1 MAAPVQG
8 VGARFFEE
16 FVPGETFRSQG
27 FTFTEAAII
36 DFAWQF
42 DPQPFH
48 TDVDYA
54 REHSIYGGLIAS
66 GYHTLSV
73 TFRLAHS
80 IGLFAG
86 TNITGRRLDDVVFHR
101 PVYAGDTLHVILEVL
116 SAAPAERHAD
126 RGYVRVAWDVCNQ
139 RGDTVLTARPEH
151 VVMRRRPGDGT
162 GPQ

>member
-1 MAAPVQG
+1 MAEPVRG
-8 VGARFFEE
+8 VAAHFFDDLSVGAQFTS
-16 FVPGETFRSQG
+16 PG

-48 TDVDYA
+48 TDVEYA

-73 TFRLAHS
+73 CFRLVHA

-86 TNITGRRLDDVVFHR
+86 TNITGRNLDEVRFLK
-101 PVYAGDTLHVILEVL
+101 PVYAGDTLHVIATVRALTP
-116 SAAPAERHAD
+116 SSRAD
-126 RGYVRVAWDVCNQ
+126 RGYVGMEWDVRNQ
-139 RGDTVLTARPEH
+139 KGECVLTAKPEH
-151 VVMRRRPGDGT
+151 VVVRRVAIDT
-162 GPQ
+162 SQ

>member
-1 MAAPVQG
+1 MAGPAFG
-8 VGARFFEE
+8 VGARFFDQ
-16 FVPGETFRSQG
+16 FVPGEKFTSQG

-36 DFAWQF
+36 GFAWQF

-80 IGLFAG
+80 IGLFNG
-86 TNITGRRLDDVVFHR
+86 TNITGRRLDNVVFHR
-101 PVYAGDTLHVILEVL
+101 PVYAGDTLHVVLEILSVRA
-116 SAAPAERHAD
+116 SERQPD
-126 RGYVRVAWDVCNQ
+126 RGYIQVAWDVRNQ
-139 RGDTVLTARPEH
+139 NGETVLTARPEH
-151 VVMRRRPGDGT
+151 VVMRKP
-162 GPQ
+162 

>member
-1 MAAPVQG
+1 MADPAPG
-8 VGARFFEE
+8 VAARHFDQ

-73 TFRLAHS
+73 TFRLAHA
-80 IGLFAG
+80 IGLFNG

-116 SAAPAERHAD
+116 SVTPSERQAD
-126 RGYVRVAWDVCNQ
+126 RGYVQVAWDVQNQ
-139 RGDTVLTARPEH
+139 KGETVLTAKPEH
-151 VVMRRRPGDGT
+151 VVMRRSSQSLARP
-162 GPQ
+162 Q